1 LNHQRKSTDGW
12 SIWNIILDF
21 TGGLLSDLQ
30 LIFDCKD
37 LHDFSAITGNFA
49 KFGLGSISIVF
60 DVIFMFQHYVLY
72 AESETTDEQ
81 QSLLSEDERQANQQ
95 GSEEVEV

>member
-1 LNHQRKSTDGW
+1 L
-12 SIWNIILDF
+12 IL
-21 TGGLLSDLQ
+21 
-30 LIFDCKD
+30 DCKD

-49 KFGLGSISIVF
+49 KFGLGSISICF
-60 DVIFMFQHYVLY
+60 DIIFMLQHYVLY

-81 QSLLSEDERQANQQ
+81 QPLLSEDEREASRQ